1 MTKISK
7 KFRILQGMHHNRIE
21 LLVGHLILLFD
32 IRHGSQNAVTI
43 ISRNIKR
50 R

>member
-7 KFRILQGMHHNRIE
+7 KFRILQGLHHNRIE
-21 LLVGHLILLFD
+21 LFVGQLIMLFD
-32 IRHGSQNAVTI
+32 LRHGSQNAVTI
-43 ISRNIKR
+43 ISRNIQR